1 MSIPEA
7 REMLARRWNCRPSDL
22 NITSVTETITE
33 TVVEVPLPCVPRYPV
48 AR

>member
-1 MSIPEA
+1 MTIEEA
-7 REMLARRWNCRPSDL
+7 RRMLAARWNCRESDL